1 MTYLTE
7 KFIIQLHFLFSD
19 VGAVSQF
26 SLFKPPKSDDQKSL
40 SQYQQI
46 QLTKSELKDFDY
58 TFAPSKE
65 FEYIYDDDEAS
76 YDYTESAGDEKKSIA
91 ENELQSPIVSSNT
104 FAPPSDI
111 HDYQHQDRDTTYD
124 NAINVNNDQATYNY
138 DENQSYF
145 TTHSTFTTRGLEDIS
160 NDVTYDQADDS
171 YFNNKQY
178 EYVDHIDDKAD
189 VDDDVYDIS
198 PKLKTDNIPNSNF
211 KSDFFNNMNIQEMV
225 FSIPGHFRKYLEEP
239 PSWINKDYW

>member
-1 MTYLTE
+1 M
-7 KFIIQLHFLFSD
+7 
-19 VGAVSQF
+19 
-26 SLFKPPKSDDQKSL
+26 DDQKSP
-40 SQYQQI
+40 SQFRHI
-46 QLTKSELKDFDY
+46 KLKKSELKDFDY

-65 FEYIYDDDEAS
+65 FEYIYEDDKAS
-76 YDYTESAGDEKKSIA
+76 YDYIESAGDEKKSIA
-91 ENELQSPIVSSNT
+91 ENELQSPIASSNT

-111 HDYQHQDRDTTYD
+111 HDYQHQDRDTNYD

-138 DENQSYF
+138 DENQNYF
-145 TTHSTFTTRGLEDIS
+145 TTHPTFTTRGLEDIY
-160 NDVTYDQADDS
+160 NEVTHDEVDDS
-171 YFNNKQY
+171 FIVNDNQ

-189 VDDDVYDIS
+189 VHEGDYDIS
-198 PKLKTDNIPNSNF
+198 PKLKTNNIPNSNF